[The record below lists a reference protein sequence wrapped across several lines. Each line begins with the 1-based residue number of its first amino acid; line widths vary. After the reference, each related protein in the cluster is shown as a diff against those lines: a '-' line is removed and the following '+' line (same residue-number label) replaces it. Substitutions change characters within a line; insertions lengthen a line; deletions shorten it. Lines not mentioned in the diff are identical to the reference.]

1 MLRLSHRAS
10 ARRPVR
16 RKPLEGGSVL
26 ARRRV
31 RSYRGGKA
39 PGLSADARIAVR
51 AYELYEQR
59 GRQDGYALEDWLQ
72 AEREILRG
80 A

>member
-1 MLRLSHRAS
+1 MKPRKTHTTGKPKPPSPVMRKAS
-10 ARRPVR
+10 
-16 RKPLEGGSVL
+16 EG
-26 ARRRV
+26 RNR
-31 RSYRGGKA
+31 KA
-39 PGLSADARIAVR
+39 PGLSADARIAIR

-72 AEREILRG
+72 AEREVIGG

>member
-1 MLRLSHRAS
+1 MKPRKTPTTSKPPPPS
-10 ARRPVR
+10 PVM
-16 RKPLEGGSVL
+16 RKSSEG
-26 ARRRV
+26 
-31 RSYRGGKA
+31 RGGKA

-72 AEREILRG
+72 AEREIRRG

>member
-1 MLRLSHRAS
+1 M
-10 ARRPVR
+10 
-16 RKPLEGGSVL
+16 RKSSEG
-26 ARRRV
+26 
-31 RSYRGGKA
+31 RGGKA

-72 AEREILRG
+72 AEREIRG
-80 A
+80 GA

>member
-1 MLRLSHRAS
+1 MRKAS
-10 ARRPVR
+10 
-16 RKPLEGGSVL
+16 EG
-26 ARRRV
+26 
-31 RSYRGGKA
+31 RGWKA
-39 PGLSADARIAVR
+39 PGLTADARIAMR

-72 AEREILRG
+72 AEREIRRG